1 MELINVTVAV
11 VTGTSQGI
19 GTGIAKGLAEACSAV
34 VVNHAFS
41 KDGGDRVV
49 AEIER
54 NCRRAV
60 AARAM
65 SRGPLD
71 CTNSVGPLLDSLKT
85 SHQSLC
91 FSLPRPQ
98 GGSQEGFSMRPAEH
112 ANKSRS
118 VGPSSAS
125 TTCPAD
131 RRQGGWQ
138 MRNSAKT

>member
-11 VTGTSQGI
+11 VTCTSQGI
-19 GTGIAKGLAEACSAV
+19 GTGIAKGLAEAGSAV

-54 NCRRAV
+54 NRRRAV

-65 SRGPLD
+65 SR
-71 CTNSVGPLLDSLKT
+71 GPLLDSLKT

-138 MRNSAKT
+138 MRNSAKTCPIFQSR